1 MKALKE
7 IVTTRNKDG
16 SCTQLVKFNGGEL
29 ITANEYIDQQMRMLA
44 LFNMKSVYAFENYEV
59 VITDDGKKLCRKRE
73 EPLKMDPYDDGNGLL
88 IYQRQK
94 TKSERLFGRGGKE
107 EDRLELI
114 NPQHN
119 LEVGEV
125 ASWSI

>member
-1 MKALKE
+1 MKALRE
-7 IVTTRNKDG
+7 IVEKQNSDG
-16 SCTQLVKFNGGEL
+16 TCTQLVKYTGGEL
-29 ITANEYIDQQMRMLA
+29 ITAEEYIEQQMRMLK
-44 LFNMKSVYAFENYEV
+44 LFNMKSVYAFEHYEV

-73 EPLKMDPYDDGNGLL
+73 EPLKMDPDDNHLAV
-88 IYQRQK
+88 ISQMVK
-94 TKSERLFGRGGKE
+94 TKSERLFGRDGKE
-107 EDRLELI
+107 EDRLEMI